1 MCCSLNTVRL
11 HQNNKRKKN
20 EKKANCRLSHS
31 YIFPFGVTN
40 LLFELSSSFGEQQ
53 KLHLMMMGKFCLP
66 RRFLANFWASL
77 NSSLHVASHSP
88 CFYDLWITSPFIY
101 CCIQRVEVH
110 FLNFSETYAT
120 KKTWLFISDQSDGQ
134 RREKFSLLAKFQKF
148 LELKIVKYITCYRVK
163 QSVTIPENWG
173 SHVRAF

>member
-77 NSSLHVASHSP
+77 NLSLHVASHSP

-120 KKTWLFISDQSDGQ
+120 KKKLGYLFLTCLTDNA
-134 RREKFSLLAKFQKF
+134 EKSFLCSPNFKSFSNK
-148 LELKIVKYITCYRVK
+148 T
-163 QSVTIPENWG
+163 
-173 SHVRAF
+173 